1 MSDHGHKGS
10 EGPPATSEVSEV
22 FRAHRFVFALQL
34 DGKERRKIL
43 QLVFDKADGSIYV
56 AFPYFQ
62 HREGIVSLATHP
74 AGAPSSDVEFKVGG
88 RVATHLVKYTHHA
101 SGEALFSQTGKVR
114 SLIRKQS
121 VPLSEVYGHLFT
133 VHIQGLRSFKV
144 ADARDDGDRSP
155 NPKRTMLTNNW
166 TGDVPDSY
174 KYVARVYAW
183 EALKADL
190 APGSRIHPNMR
201 LVGDGRALDAF
212 TCAPPIG
219 LPGDGRVVIVTCE
232 PTARLDR
239 TRQSSLVFLGG
250 FDPYDRVND
259 LNQPSTFLAFSYPIE
274 NAQALA
280 AAIGSVDL
288 TPHPKA

>member
-62 HREGIVSLATHP
+62 HR
-74 AGAPSSDVEFKVGG
+74 D
-88 RVATHLVKYTHHA
+88 LVKYTHHA